1 MNIYEAI
8 AENILK
14 RIEAGVVRN
23 LVAQN
28 LEHRTTEEPDR
39 RTEPGVTAR
48 TVLVPEV
55 IEHARRIVDYLWRSE
70 TADSQF
76 WANLGT
82 NTPHVYDSVV
92 VLERW
97 IDQQTA
103 QPIPDRS
110 THWSFLGLRLDRP
123 NLFAFAGGFLVAV
136 LFFLPEILA

>member
-8 AENILK
+8 TENILK
-14 RIEAGVVRN
+14 RIEEGVLRN
-23 LVAQN
+23 LAAQN

-39 RTEPGVTAR
+39 RTKPGVTAR
-48 TVLVPEV
+48 TVLLPEV
-55 IEHARRIVDYLWRSE
+55 IKHARRIADYLWRSE

-76 WANLGT
+76 WTNLGT

-103 QPIPDRS
+103 EPIPGRS
-110 THWSFLGLRLDRP
+110 AQWTFLGLRWDRP
-123 NLFAFAGGFLVAV
+123 NLFAFAGGFLFAV
-136 LFFLPEILA
+136 LFFLPEILG